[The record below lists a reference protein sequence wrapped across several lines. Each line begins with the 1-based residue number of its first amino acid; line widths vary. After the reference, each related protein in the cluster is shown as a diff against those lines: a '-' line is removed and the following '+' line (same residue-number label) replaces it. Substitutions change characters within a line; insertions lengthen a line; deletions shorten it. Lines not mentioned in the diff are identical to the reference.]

1 MSVPA
6 PHWLVDFVHFAD
18 ISVLWYMLLVNSF
31 FALLL
36 VLAAPQLFSHWRFGS
51 EDVLAR
57 SLTSAAVPRV
67 SILVPAHN
75 EAVTIVD
82 SLRALLT
89 LQYPYYEVVLVNDGS
104 SDETLQRLIDAY
116 DLYEVPPAVMRR
128 LRTKTVKAYYR
139 SRTWSKL
146 MVVDKQNGG
155 KADSLNVAL
164 DAARFPYVLACDA
177 DTLIEPDALLRLA
190 RPFLFDQKIAAVGGT
205 IRVVNSCTVR
215 EGRVIDA
222 RVDAR
227 WLSGVQTVEYLR
239 AFLFGRL
246 GWNLLGGNLIISGA
260 FGLFRRDYLTEIL
273 GYATSTV
280 TEDFELIVRL
290 QRHLREHDIPAKV
303 VFIPDP
309 VAWTEV
315 PTTLAVFGRQR
326 ERWHRGLI
334 STMVAHRQ
342 VLFNPKYG
350 PTGLIAM
357 PYFLFAE
364 LLAPVVEAVGLLI
377 TVACTISGLLAP
389 LFAVAFFTAAYL
401 FGSLLSLAAILM
413 EEVSFHR
420 YRRPADTFRLLV
432 FAFIEPFGYRQVTV
446 YYRLKSFWKFFRG
459 DHSWGRMNREGFG
472 AQGGTVTPKRPAAVP
487 IVVPATV
494 SAPARPPQTDPAA
507 IAAGA
512 ATATAYAPA
521 PAVGSRKS
529 AAKATTAKSGAVT
542 PPTVKRRTTPGAT
555 TAATRPAAAGAR
567 AKRGATPATPS
578 ATPARTARSDRRPKK
593 AA

>member
-1 MSVPA
+1 MAVNAPA
-6 PHWLVDFVHFAD
+6 WLVEFAHAAD
-18 ISVLWYMLLVNSF
+18 LGILWYMLLVNSF

-36 VLAAPQLFSHWRFGS
+36 VLAAPQLFAHWRFGS

-67 SILVPAHN
+67 SILVPAYN

-82 SLRALLT
+82 SVRALLT

-104 SDETLQRLIDAY
+104 SDDTLARLIAAY

-146 MVVDKQNGG
+146 LVVDKQNGG

-164 DAARFPYVLACDA
+164 DAARFPFVLACDA

-215 EGRVIDA
+215 EGRVTDA
-222 RVDAR
+222 RVDSR
-227 WLSGVQTVEYLR
+227 WLAGIQTVEYLR

-290 QRHLREHDIPAKV
+290 QRYLKEHDIPARV

-315 PTTLAVFGRQR
+315 PTSLAVFGRQR

-342 VLFNPKYG
+342 VLFNPRYG
-350 PTGLIAM
+350 ATGLIAM

-364 LLAPVVEAVGLLI
+364 LLAPVVEACGLVV
-377 TVACTISGLLAP
+377 TVLCTVTGVLSP
-389 LFAVAFFTAAYL
+389 LFAVAFFAAAYL

-420 YRRPADTFRLLV
+420 YHRPADTLRLLA
-432 FAFIEPFGYRQVTV
+432 FAFIEPFGFRQITV
-446 YYRLKSFWKFFRG
+446 WYRLKAFVRYLEG
-459 DHSWGRMNREGFG
+459 DHSWGRMKREGFG
-472 AQGGTVTPKRPAAVP
+472 
-487 IVVPATV
+487 
-494 SAPARPPQTDPAA
+494 RPPEPT
-507 IAAGA
+507 AG
-512 ATATAYAPA
+512 P
-521 PAVGSRKS
+521 
-529 AAKATTAKSGAVT
+529 
-542 PPTVKRRTTPGAT
+542 
-555 TAATRPAAAGAR
+555 
-567 AKRGATPATPS
+567 GATPAQ
-578 ATPARTARSDRRPKK
+578 

>member
-1 MSVPA
+1 
-6 PHWLVDFVHFAD
+6 
-18 ISVLWYMLLVNSF
+18 
-31 FALLL
+31 
-36 VLAAPQLFSHWRFGS
+36 
-51 EDVLAR
+51 
-57 SLTSAAVPRV
+57 V

-75 EAVTIVD
+75 EAVTIVE

-89 LQYPYYEVVLVNDGS
+89 LQYPYYEVILVNDGS
-104 SDETLQRLIDAY
+104 KDDTLARLIDAY

-128 LRTKTVKAYYR
+128 LRTERVKAYYR
-139 SRTWSKL
+139 SRTWTKL
-146 MVVDKQNGG
+146 LVVDKQNGG

-205 IRVVNSCTVR
+205 IRVVNSCTVA
-215 EGRVIDA
+215 EGRVVDA
-222 RVDAR
+222 RVDGR
-227 WLSGVQTVEYLR
+227 WLAGIQTVEYLR

-315 PTTLAVFGRQR
+315 PTSIAVLGRQR

-342 VLFNPKYG
+342 VLFNPHYG
-350 PTGLIAM
+350 ATGLIAM

-364 LLAPVVEAVGLLI
+364 LLAPVVEAFGFVI
-377 TVACTISGLLAP
+377 TVLCTVAGILSP
-389 LFAVAFFTAAYL
+389 RFALAFFIAAYL
-401 FGSLLSLAAILM
+401 YGTLLSLAAILM

-420 YRRPADTFRLLV
+420 YRRPADTARLLF

-446 YYRLKSFWKFFRG
+446 WFRLKAFVRYFKG
-459 DHSWGRMNREGFG
+459 DHSWGRMSREGFG
-472 AQGGTVTPKRPAAVP
+472 AVAAAPSPAA
-487 IVVPATV
+487 
-494 SAPARPPQTDPAA
+494 PPTPAA
-507 IAAGA
+507 STTTNGTDRIAA
-512 ATATAYAPA
+512 
-521 PAVGSRKS
+521 
-529 AAKATTAKSGAVT
+529 
-542 PPTVKRRTTPGAT
+542 
-555 TAATRPAAAGAR
+555 
-567 AKRGATPATPS
+567 
-578 ATPARTARSDRRPKK
+578 
-593 AA
+593 

>member
-1 MSVPA
+1 MADFLHGPWFVD
-6 PHWLVDFVHFAD
+6 LVRTAD
-18 ISVLWYMLLVNSF
+18 LAILWYMLLVNSF

-36 VLAAPQLFSHWRFGS
+36 VLAAPQLFAHWRFGS

-57 SLTSAAVPRV
+57 SLTSSAVPRV
-67 SILVPAHN
+67 SILVPAYN

-89 LQYPYYEVVLVNDGS
+89 LQYPYFEVILVNDGS
-104 SDETLQRLIDAY
+104 KDETMQVLVDAY

-128 LRTKTVKAYYR
+128 LRTERVKAYYR
-139 SRTWSKL
+139 SRTWTKL
-146 MVVDKQNGG
+146 LVVDKHNGG

-205 IRVVNSCTVR
+205 IRVVNSCTVQ
-215 EGRVIDA
+215 EGRVTEA
-222 RVDAR
+222 RVDHR
-227 WLSGVQTVEYLR
+227 WLSGIQTVEYLR

-290 QRHLREHDIPAKV
+290 QRHLREQDIAAKV

-315 PTTLAVFGRQR
+315 PTSVAVFGRQR

-334 STMVAHRQ
+334 ATMVAHRQ

-350 PTGLIAM
+350 ATGLIAM

-364 LLAPVVEAVGLLI
+364 LLAPVVEATGLVI
-377 TVACTISGLLAP
+377 TVLCTMAGILSVR
-389 LFAVAFFTAAYL
+389 FAVAFFIAAYL
-401 FGSLLSLAAILM
+401 FGTLLSLAAILM

-420 YRRPADTFRLLV
+420 YRRPADTARLLW
-432 FAFIEPFGYRQVTV
+432 FAFIEPFGFRQITV
-446 YYRLKSFWKFFRG
+446 WFRLKAFYKFLKG
-459 DHSWGRMNREGFG
+459 DHSWGRMRREGFG
-472 AQGGTVTPKRPAAVP
+472 A
-487 IVVPATV
+487 
-494 SAPARPPQTDPAA
+494 
-507 IAAGA
+507 
-512 ATATAYAPA
+512 
-521 PAVGSRKS
+521 
-529 AAKATTAKSGAVT
+529 
-542 PPTVKRRTTPGAT
+542 TTPAST
-555 TAATRPAAAGAR
+555 SASAGL
-567 AKRGATPATPS
+567 
-578 ATPARTARSDRRPKK
+578 
-593 AA
+593 

>member
-1 MSVPA
+1 MADLLHSPA
-6 PHWLVDFVHFAD
+6 FVQVVQTLD
-18 ISVLWYMLLVNSF
+18 LGILWYMLLVNSF

-36 VLAAPQLFSHWRFGS
+36 VLAAPQLFAHWRFGS

-57 SLTSAAVPRV
+57 SLTSSAVPRV
-67 SILVPAHN
+67 SILVPAYN

-89 LQYPYYEVVLVNDGS
+89 LQYPYFEVILVNDGS
-104 SDETLQRLIDAY
+104 KDETMQRLIDAY

-128 LRTKTVKAYYR
+128 LRTERVKAYYR
-139 SRTWSKL
+139 SRTWTKL
-146 MVVDKQNGG
+146 LVVDKHNGG
-155 KADSLNVAL
+155 KADSLNVGL

-205 IRVVNSCTVR
+205 IRVVNACTVE
-215 EGRVIDA
+215 EGRVTDA
-222 RVDAR
+222 RVDSR
-227 WLSGVQTVEYLR
+227 WMSGIQTVEYLR

-290 QRHLREHDIPAKV
+290 QRHLREQNASAKV

-315 PTTLAVFGRQR
+315 PTSVAVFGRQR

-342 VLFNPKYG
+342 LLFNPKYG
-350 PTGLIAM
+350 ATGLIAM

-364 LLAPVVEAVGLLI
+364 LLAPVVEAAGLVV
-377 TVACTISGLLAP
+377 TVLCTLAGI
-389 LFAVAFFTAAYL
+389 LSVRFAVAFFVAAYL
-401 FGSLLSLAAILM
+401 FGTLLSLAAILM

-420 YRRPADTFRLLV
+420 YRRPADTARLLW
-432 FAFIEPFGYRQVTV
+432 FAFIEPFGFRQVTV
-446 YYRLKSFWKFFRG
+446 WFRLKAFYKYLQG
-459 DHSWGRMNREGFG
+459 DHSWGRMKREGFG
-472 AQGGTVTPKRPAAVP
+472 GST
-487 IVVPATV
+487 
-494 SAPARPPQTDPAA
+494 
-507 IAAGA
+507 
-512 ATATAYAPA
+512 PA
-521 PAVGSRKS
+521 PSGAGLAES
-529 AAKATTAKSGAVT
+529 AKAA
-542 PPTVKRRTTPGAT
+542 
-555 TAATRPAAAGAR
+555 
-567 AKRGATPATPS
+567 
-578 ATPARTARSDRRPKK
+578 
-593 AA
+593 

>member
-1 MSVPA
+1 MDA
-6 PHWLVDFVHFAD
+6 FLHGTWFAD
-18 ISVLWYMLLVNSF
+18 LVRTADVAILWYMLLVNSF

-36 VLAAPQLFSHWRFGS
+36 VLAAPQLFAHWRFGS

-57 SLTSAAVPRV
+57 SLTSSAVPRV
-67 SILVPAHN
+67 SILVPAYN

-89 LQYPYYEVVLVNDGS
+89 LQYPYFEVILVNDGS
-104 SDETLQRLIDAY
+104 KDETMQRLVDAY

-128 LRTKTVKAYYR
+128 LRTERVKAYYR
-139 SRTWSKL
+139 SRTWTKL
-146 MVVDKQNGG
+146 LVVDKHNGG

-205 IRVVNSCTVR
+205 IRVVNSCTVQ
-215 EGRVIDA
+215 EGRVTDA
-222 RVDAR
+222 RVDHR
-227 WLSGVQTVEYLR
+227 WLSGIQTVEYLR

-290 QRHLREHDIPAKV
+290 QRHLREHDIAAKV

-315 PTTLAVFGRQR
+315 PTSVAVFGRQR

-334 STMVAHRQ
+334 ATMVAHRQ

-350 PTGLIAM
+350 ATGLIAM

-364 LLAPVVEAVGLLI
+364 LLAPVVEATGLVI
-377 TVACTISGLLAP
+377 TVLCTLAGI
-389 LFAVAFFTAAYL
+389 LSVRFAVAFFIAAYL
-401 FGSLLSLAAILM
+401 FGTLLSLAAILM

-420 YRRPADTFRLLV
+420 YRRPTDTARLLW
-432 FAFIEPFGYRQVTV
+432 FAFIEPFGFRQITV
-446 YYRLKSFWKFFRG
+446 WFRLKAFYKFLQG
-459 DHSWGRMNREGFG
+459 DHSWGRMRREGFG
-472 AQGGTVTPKRPAAVP
+472 TT
-487 IVVPATV
+487 
-494 SAPARPPQTDPAA
+494 APASN
-507 IAAGA
+507 G
-512 ATATAYAPA
+512 
-521 PAVGSRKS
+521 
-529 AAKATTAKSGAVT
+529 
-542 PPTVKRRTTPGAT
+542 
-555 TAATRPAAAGAR
+555 AAAGL
-567 AKRGATPATPS
+567 
-578 ATPARTARSDRRPKK
+578 
-593 AA
+593 

>member
-1 MSVPA
+1 MADLLHSPA
-6 PHWLVDFVHFAD
+6 FVQVVQTLD
-18 ISVLWYMLLVNSF
+18 LGILWYMLLVNSF

-36 VLAAPQLFSHWRFGS
+36 VLAAPQLFAHWRFGS

-57 SLTSAAVPRV
+57 SLTSSAVPRV
-67 SILVPAHN
+67 SILVPAYN

-89 LQYPYYEVVLVNDGS
+89 LQYPYFEVILVNDGS
-104 SDETLQRLIDAY
+104 KDETMQRLIDAY

-128 LRTKTVKAYYR
+128 LRTERVKAYYR
-139 SRTWSKL
+139 SRTWTKL
-146 MVVDKQNGG
+146 LVVDKHNGG
-155 KADSLNVAL
+155 KADSLNVGL

-205 IRVVNSCTVR
+205 IRVVNACTVE
-215 EGRVIDA
+215 EGRVTDA
-222 RVDAR
+222 RVDSR
-227 WLSGVQTVEYLR
+227 WMSGIQTVEYLR

-290 QRHLREHDIPAKV
+290 QRHLREQNASAKV

-315 PTTLAVFGRQR
+315 PTSVAVFGRQR

-350 PTGLIAM
+350 ATGLIAM

-364 LLAPVVEAVGLLI
+364 LLAPVVEAAGLVV
-377 TVACTISGLLAP
+377 TVLCTLAGI
-389 LFAVAFFTAAYL
+389 LSVRFAVAFFVAAPPKPSR
-401 FGSLLSLAAILM
+401 FM
-413 EEVSFHR
+413 
-420 YRRPADTFRLLV
+420 RPH
-432 FAFIEPFGYRQVTV
+432 E
-446 YYRLKSFWKFFRG
+446 
-459 DHSWGRMNREGFG
+459 
-472 AQGGTVTPKRPAAVP
+472 
-487 IVVPATV
+487 
-494 SAPARPPQTDPAA
+494 
-507 IAAGA
+507 
-512 ATATAYAPA
+512 
-521 PAVGSRKS
+521 
-529 AAKATTAKSGAVT
+529 
-542 PPTVKRRTTPGAT
+542 
-555 TAATRPAAAGAR
+555 
-567 AKRGATPATPS
+567 
-578 ATPARTARSDRRPKK
+578 
-593 AA
+593 

>member
-1 MSVPA
+1 MIDALIPA
-6 PHWLVDFVHFAD
+6 WFPALVQMAD
-18 ISVLWYMLLVNSF
+18 VAILWYMFVVNSF

-36 VLAAPQLFSHWRFGS
+36 ALAAPQLFAHWRFGS

-57 SLTSAAVPRV
+57 SLTSSAVPRV

-75 EAVTIVD
+75 ESVSIVD
-82 SLRALLT
+82 SLRSLLT

-104 SDETLQRLIDAY
+104 TDDTLQRLHDAY

-128 LRTKTVKAYYR
+128 LRTERVKAYYR

-146 MVVDKQNGG
+146 LVVDKHNGG

-205 IRVVNSCTVR
+205 IRVVNSCTVDD
-215 EGRVIDA
+215 GRVIDA
-222 RVDAR
+222 RVDGR
-227 WLSGVQTVEYLR
+227 WLSGIQTVEYLR

-290 QRHLREHDIPAKV
+290 QRYLKEQRKSGKV

-315 PTTLAVFGRQR
+315 PTSVAVFGRQR

-334 STMVAHRQ
+334 ATIVAHRA
-342 VLFNPKYG
+342 VLFNPRYG
-350 PTGLIAM
+350 AMGLIAM
-357 PYFLFAE
+357 PYFLIAE
-364 LLAPVVEAVGLLI
+364 LLAPLVEATGLVI
-377 TVACTISGLLAP
+377 TVLCTLAGVLAP
-389 LFAVAFFTAAYL
+389 GFALAFFATAYL
-401 FGSLLSLAAILM
+401 FGTLLSLAAILM

-420 YRRPADTFRLLV
+420 YRRTSDTLRLV
-432 FAFIEPFGYRQVTV
+432 FFAFIEPFGYRQVTV
-446 YYRLKSFWKFFRG
+446 YYRLKAFVRYLQG
-459 DHSWGRMNREGFG
+459 DHTWGRMKREGFG
-472 AQGGTVTPKRPAAVP
+472 GGHPAGTPEP
-487 IVVPATV
+487 
-494 SAPARPPQTDPAA
+494 S
-507 IAAGA
+507 
-512 ATATAYAPA
+512 PA
-521 PAVGSRKS
+521 P
-529 AAKATTAKSGAVT
+529 
-542 PPTVKRRTTPGAT
+542 
-555 TAATRPAAAGAR
+555 PA
-567 AKRGATPATPS
+567 
-578 ATPARTARSDRRPKK
+578 
-593 AA
+593 

>member
-1 MSVPA
+1 MADVFHSPQ
-6 PHWLVDFVHFAD
+6 FVQVVQVLD
-18 ISVLWYMLLVNSF
+18 LGILWYMLLVNSF

-36 VLAAPQLFSHWRFGS
+36 VLAAPQLFAHWRFGS

-57 SLTSAAVPRV
+57 SLTSSAVPRV
-67 SILVPAHN
+67 SILVPAYN

-89 LQYPYYEVVLVNDGS
+89 LQYPYFEVILVNDGS
-104 SDETLQRLIDAY
+104 KDETMQRLVDAY

-128 LRTKTVKAYYR
+128 LRTERVKAYYR
-139 SRTWSKL
+139 SRTWTKL
-146 MVVDKQNGG
+146 LVVDKHNGG
-155 KADSLNVAL
+155 KADSLNVGL

-205 IRVVNSCTVR
+205 IRVVNACTVE
-215 EGRVIDA
+215 EGRVTDA
-222 RVDAR
+222 RVDSR
-227 WLSGVQTVEYLR
+227 WMSGIQTVEYLR

-290 QRHLREHDIPAKV
+290 QRHLREQHASAKV

-315 PTTLAVFGRQR
+315 PTSVAVFGRQR

-350 PTGLIAM
+350 ATGLIAM

-364 LLAPVVEAVGLLI
+364 LLAPVVEAAGLVI
-377 TVACTISGLLAP
+377 TVLCTLAGI
-389 LFAVAFFTAAYL
+389 LSVRFALAFFIAAYL
-401 FGSLLSLAAILM
+401 FGTLLSLAAILM

-420 YRRPADTFRLLV
+420 YRRPSDTARLLW
-432 FAFIEPFGYRQVTV
+432 FAFIEPFGFRQITV
-446 YYRLKSFWKFFRG
+446 WFRLKAFYKYLQG
-459 DHSWGRMNREGFG
+459 DHSWGRMKREGFG
-472 AQGGTVTPKRPAAVP
+472 GGA
-487 IVVPATV
+487 V
-494 SAPARPPQTDPAA
+494 SADSGPARE
-507 IAAGA
+507 
-512 ATATAYAPA
+512 
-521 PAVGSRKS
+521 
-529 AAKATTAKSGAVT
+529 
-542 PPTVKRRTTPGAT
+542 
-555 TAATRPAAAGAR
+555 AR
-567 AKRGATPATPS
+567 AA
-578 ATPARTARSDRRPKK
+578 
-593 AA
+593 

>member
-1 MSVPA
+1 MTDLLHGAWFVD
-6 PHWLVDFVHFAD
+6 LVRTAD
-18 ISVLWYMLLVNSF
+18 VAILWYMLLVNSF

-36 VLAAPQLFSHWRFGS
+36 VLAAPQLFAHWRFGS

-57 SLTSAAVPRV
+57 SLTSSAVPRV
-67 SILVPAHN
+67 SILVPAYN

-89 LQYPYYEVVLVNDGS
+89 LQYPYFEVILVNDGS
-104 SDETLQRLIDAY
+104 KDETMQRLIDAY

-128 LRTKTVKAYYR
+128 LRTERVKAYYR
-139 SRTWSKL
+139 SRTWTKL
-146 MVVDKQNGG
+146 LVVDKHNGG

-205 IRVVNSCTVR
+205 IRVVNSCTVQ
-215 EGRVIDA
+215 EGRVTEA
-222 RVDAR
+222 RVDHR
-227 WLSGVQTVEYLR
+227 WLSGIQTVEYLR

-290 QRHLREHDIPAKV
+290 QRHLREQDIAAKV

-315 PTTLAVFGRQR
+315 PTSVAVFGRQR

-334 STMVAHRQ
+334 ATMVAHRQ

-350 PTGLIAM
+350 ATGLIAM

-364 LLAPVVEAVGLLI
+364 LLAPVVEATGLVI
-377 TVACTISGLLAP
+377 TVLCTLAGI
-389 LFAVAFFTAAYL
+389 LSIRFAVAFFIAAYL
-401 FGSLLSLAAILM
+401 FGTLLSLAAILM

-420 YRRPADTFRLLV
+420 YRRPADTTRLLW
-432 FAFIEPFGYRQVTV
+432 FAFIEPFGFRQITV
-446 YYRLKSFWKFFRG
+446 WFRLKAFYKFLQG
-459 DHSWGRMNREGFG
+459 DHSWGRMRREGFG
-472 AQGGTVTPKRPAAVP
+472 ASPPVAA
-487 IVVPATV
+487 
-494 SAPARPPQTDPAA
+494 APGSTGV
-507 IAAGA
+507 GA
-512 ATATAYAPA
+512 A
-521 PAVGSRKS
+521 
-529 AAKATTAKSGAVT
+529 
-542 PPTVKRRTTPGAT
+542 
-555 TAATRPAAAGAR
+555 
-567 AKRGATPATPS
+567 
-578 ATPARTARSDRRPKK
+578 
-593 AA
+593 

>member
-1 MSVPA
+1 VPA
-6 PHWLVDFVHFAD
+6 DAMAWLVYLVTTAD
-18 ISVLWYMLLVNSF
+18 VAILWYMLLVNSF

-57 SLTSAAVPRV
+57 SLTSSAVPRV
-67 SILVPAHN
+67 SILVPAYN

-82 SLRALLT
+82 SVRALLT
-89 LQYPYYEVVLVNDGS
+89 LQYPYFEVVLVNDGS
-104 SDETLQRLIDAY
+104 TDGSMQRLLDAY

-128 LRTKTVKAYYR
+128 LRTERVKAYYR
-139 SRTWSKL
+139 SKTWTKL
-146 MVVDKQNGG
+146 LVVDKHNGG

-205 IRVVNSCTVR
+205 IRVVNSCRVE
-215 EGRVIDA
+215 EGRVVDA
-222 RVDAR
+222 RVDSR
-227 WLSGVQTVEYLR
+227 WLSGIQTVEYLR

-260 FGLFRRDYLTEIL
+260 FGLFRRDYLTAIL

-290 QRHLREHDIPAKV
+290 QRYLREQGAAAKV

-315 PTTLAVFGRQR
+315 PTSVAVFGRQR

-334 STMVAHRQ
+334 STMVAHRS
-342 VLFNPKYG
+342 LIFNPRYG

-364 LLAPVVEAVGLLI
+364 LLAPVVEAVGLVI
-377 TVACTISGLLAP
+377 TVLCTIAGVLSP
-389 LFAVAFFTAAYL
+389 RFAFFFFVAAYL
-401 FGSLLSLAAILM
+401 FGTLLSLAAILM

-420 YRRPADTFRLLV
+420 YRRPLDTLRLV
-432 FAFIEPFGYRQVTV
+432 FFAFIEPFGYRQITV
-446 YYRLKSFWKFFRG
+446 WFRLKAFVRYFQG
-459 DHSWGRMNREGFG
+459 DHSWGRMQREGF
-472 AQGGTVTPKRPAAVP
+472 
-487 IVVPATV
+487 
-494 SAPARPPQTDPAA
+494 SA
-507 IAAGA
+507 
-512 ATATAYAPA
+512 APA
-521 PAVGSRKS
+521 PATE
-529 AAKATTAKSGAVT
+529 A
-542 PPTVKRRTTPGAT
+542 
-555 TAATRPAAAGAR
+555 RPAA
-567 AKRGATPATPS
+567 
-578 ATPARTARSDRRPKK
+578 
-593 AA
+593 

>member
-1 MSVPA
+1 MADVFHSPQ
-6 PHWLVDFVHFAD
+6 FVQVVQVLD
-18 ISVLWYMLLVNSF
+18 LGILWYMLLVNSF

-36 VLAAPQLFSHWRFGS
+36 VLAAPQLFAHWRFGS

-57 SLTSAAVPRV
+57 SLTSSAVPRV
-67 SILVPAHN
+67 SILVPAYN

-89 LQYPYYEVVLVNDGS
+89 LQYPYFEVILVNDGS
-104 SDETLQRLIDAY
+104 KDETMQRLVDAY

-128 LRTKTVKAYYR
+128 LRTERVKAYYR
-139 SRTWSKL
+139 SRTWTKL
-146 MVVDKQNGG
+146 LVVDKHNGG
-155 KADSLNVAL
+155 KADSLNVGL

-205 IRVVNSCTVR
+205 IRVVNACTVE
-215 EGRVIDA
+215 EGRVTDA
-222 RVDAR
+222 RVDSR
-227 WLSGVQTVEYLR
+227 WMSGIQTVEYLR

-290 QRHLREHDIPAKV
+290 QRHLREQNAPAKV

-315 PTTLAVFGRQR
+315 PTSVAVFGRQR

-350 PTGLIAM
+350 ATGLIAM

-364 LLAPVVEAVGLLI
+364 LLAPVVEAAGLVI
-377 TVACTISGLLAP
+377 TVLCTLAGI
-389 LFAVAFFTAAYL
+389 LSVRFALAFFIAAYL
-401 FGSLLSLAAILM
+401 FGTLLSLAAILM

-420 YRRPADTFRLLV
+420 YRRPSDTARLLW
-432 FAFIEPFGYRQVTV
+432 FAFIEPFGFRQVTV
-446 YYRLKSFWKFFRG
+446 WFRLKAFYKYLQG
-459 DHSWGRMNREGFG
+459 DHSWGRMKREGFG
-472 AQGGTVTPKRPAAVP
+472 GG
-487 IVVPATV
+487 
-494 SAPARPPQTDPAA
+494 
-507 IAAGA
+507 
-512 ATATAYAPA
+512 APA
-521 PAVGSRKS
+521 P
-529 AAKATTAKSGAVT
+529 SGAGLVE
-542 PPTVKRRTTPGAT
+542 PT
-555 TAATRPAAAGAR
+555 
-567 AKRGATPATPS
+567 
-578 ATPARTARSDRRPKK
+578 K

>member
-1 MSVPA
+1 MADLLHSPA
-6 PHWLVDFVHFAD
+6 FVQVVQTLD
-18 ISVLWYMLLVNSF
+18 LGILWYMLLVNSF

-36 VLAAPQLFSHWRFGS
+36 VLAAPQLFAHWRFGS

-57 SLTSAAVPRV
+57 SLTSSAVPRV
-67 SILVPAHN
+67 SILVPAYN

-89 LQYPYYEVVLVNDGS
+89 LQYPYFEVILVNDGS
-104 SDETLQRLIDAY
+104 KDETMQRLVDAN

-128 LRTKTVKAYYR
+128 LRTERVKAYYR
-139 SRTWSKL
+139 SRTWTKL
-146 MVVDKQNGG
+146 LVVDKHNGG
-155 KADSLNVAL
+155 KADSLNVGL

-205 IRVVNSCTVR
+205 IRVVNACTVE
-215 EGRVIDA
+215 EGRVTDA
-222 RVDAR
+222 RVDSR
-227 WLSGVQTVEYLR
+227 WMSGIQTVEYLR

-290 QRHLREHDIPAKV
+290 QRHLREQNASAKV

-315 PTTLAVFGRQR
+315 PTSVAVFGRQR

-350 PTGLIAM
+350 ATGLIAM

-364 LLAPVVEAVGLLI
+364 LLAPVVEAAGLVV
-377 TVACTISGLLAP
+377 TVLCTLAGI
-389 LFAVAFFTAAYL
+389 LSVRFAVAFFVAAYL
-401 FGSLLSLAAILM
+401 FGTLLSLAAILM

-420 YRRPADTFRLLV
+420 YRRPADTARLLW
-432 FAFIEPFGYRQVTV
+432 FAFIEPFGFRQVTV
-446 YYRLKSFWKFFRG
+446 WFRLKAFYKYLQG
-459 DHSWGRMNREGFG
+459 DHSWGRMKREGFG
-472 AQGGTVTPKRPAAVP
+472 GTA
-487 IVVPATV
+487 
-494 SAPARPPQTDPAA
+494 SGEAPARLTPAA
-507 IAAGA
+507 
-512 ATATAYAPA
+512 
-521 PAVGSRKS
+521 
-529 AAKATTAKSGAVT
+529 
-542 PPTVKRRTTPGAT
+542 
-555 TAATRPAAAGAR
+555 
-567 AKRGATPATPS
+567 
-578 ATPARTARSDRRPKK
+578 
-593 AA
+593 